1 MQLDS
6 AHRSRL
12 WTRPQCKWMDLVHQS
27 CKIFP
32 KQQAGRERWSCTLAP
47 KIPAASLRK
56 IRELYV
62 PPDTACVAIHPQWHK
77 PPHWTVYQRQ
87 GVELVKVKVPRG
99 KSTADI
105 TEVVLVHIW
114 LLLNSETASDHFEER
129 KKKKKIVQSA
139 SRLGLHSAPLSET
152 SYSFSFSDYR
162 INLIPFLWCQC
173 INIWSYAEKNLSL
186 WSYASLH

>member
-1 MQLDS
+1 
-6 AHRSRL
+6 
-12 WTRPQCKWMDLVHQS
+12 MDLVHQS
-27 CKIFP
+27 CKLFP

-105 TEVVLVHIW
+105 TEVVLVHI
-114 LLLNSETASDHFEER
+114 
-129 KKKKKIVQSA
+129 
-139 SRLGLHSAPLSET
+139 
-152 SYSFSFSDYR
+152 
-162 INLIPFLWCQC
+162 
-173 INIWSYAEKNLSL
+173 
-186 WSYASLH
+186 